1 MPVRLAKSLLS
12 GNFMENQPKLNSS
25 KEVIAFLAERFP
37 RCFIAEGEARPLKVG
52 IFQDIVGCLK
62 EEDGISKTQLRSALR
77 MYTSSWRYLYGVK
90 EGAKRVDL
98 NGEDCGELDAEHIAH
113 ARQQLSEAK
122 ARVQAQRAEQKAQKR
137 PVAQKTGE
145 KTPRTQD
152 ATKERAPRRR
162 PTENKE
168 RPQNTSSKNSRRNTP
183 APEQKLKS
191 VTDINALQI
200 GQTLKVK
207 VGTSV
212 MDASVLEIAKDGVRV
227 QLPTGLAMIVRAEH
241 LKF

>member
-1 MPVRLAKSLLS
+1 
-12 GNFMENQPKLNSS
+12 
-25 KEVIAFLAERFP
+25 
-37 RCFIAEGEARPLKVG
+37 
-52 IFQDIVGCLK
+52 
-62 EEDGISKTQLRSALR
+62 

-113 ARQQLSEAK
+113 ARQQLAEAK

-137 PVAQKTGE
+137 PVAQKTGD

-152 ATKERAPRRR
+152 ATKQKAPRRR
-162 PTENKE
+162 PTDNKE
-168 RPQNTSSKNSRRNTP
+168 RSQNTSAKAPRRNTP
-183 APEQKLKS
+183 APEQNLKS
-191 VTDINALQI
+191 VTDINTLQI

>member
-1 MPVRLAKSLLS
+1 
-12 GNFMENQPKLNSS
+12 MENQPKLNSS

-145 KTPRTQD
+145 KTPRTQN

-168 RPQNTSSKNSRRNTP
+168 RPQNTSAKNPRRNTP
-183 APEQKLKS
+183 APEQNLKS

-241 LKF
+241 LKFWYGGQSGHEQTS

>member
-52 IFQDIVGCLK
+52 IFQDIVACLT

-98 NGEDCGELDAEHIAH
+98 NGDDCGELDAEHIAH
-113 ARQQLSEAK
+113 ARQQLTEAK

-137 PVAQKTGE
+137 PAAKKPSDKTTRSPE
-145 KTPRTQD
+145 
-152 ATKERAPRRR
+152 AAKENAPRRR
-162 PTENKE
+162 QSDNKE
-168 RPQNTSSKNSRRNTP
+168 RPQNTSTKTPRRNNA

-191 VTDINALQI
+191 VTDINALQV
-200 GQTLKVK
+200 GQRLKVK
-207 VGTSV
+207 VGSSV
-212 MDASVLEIAKDGVRV
+212 MDASVMEIAKDGVRV

>member
-1 MPVRLAKSLLS
+1 
-12 GNFMENQPKLNSS
+12 MENQPKLNSS

-52 IFQDIVGCLK
+52 IFQDIVERLT

-98 NGEDCGELDAEHIAH
+98 DGNDCGELEAEHITH
-113 ARQQLSEAK
+113 ARQQLTEAK
-122 ARVQAQRAEQKAQKR
+122 ARVQAQRAEQKAQKKPAAKKAGDKNTR
-137 PVAQKTGE
+137 NPAALAKGN
-145 KTPRTQD
+145 
-152 ATKERAPRRR
+152 APRRR
-162 PTENKE
+162 QSENKD
-168 RPQNTSSKNSRRNTP
+168 RPQNSPNQTP
-183 APEQKLKS
+183 RHNAPVATEPKLKS
-191 VTDINALQI
+191 VTDINTLKI

-207 VGTSV
+207 VGSSL

-227 QLPTGLAMIVRAEH
+227 QLPTGMAMIVRAEH

>member
-1 MPVRLAKSLLS
+1 
-12 GNFMENQPKLNSS
+12 MENQPKLNSS

-52 IFQDIVGCLK
+52 IFQDIVGCLT

-90 EGAKRVDL
+90 EGAKRVGL

-113 ARQQLSEAK
+113 ARQQLTEAK

-137 PVAQKTGE
+137 PVARKTGE
-145 KTPRTQD
+145 KPTRKTD
-152 ATKERAPRRR
+152 ATNDKAPRRR
-162 PTENKE
+162 PSDNKE
-168 RPQNTSSKNSRRNTP
+168 RPQSTSTKTPRRNNP
-183 APEQKLKS
+183 APEQNLQS
-191 VTDINALQI
+191 VTDINALKI
-200 GQTLKVK
+200 GQTVKVK
-207 VGTSV
+207 VGSSL